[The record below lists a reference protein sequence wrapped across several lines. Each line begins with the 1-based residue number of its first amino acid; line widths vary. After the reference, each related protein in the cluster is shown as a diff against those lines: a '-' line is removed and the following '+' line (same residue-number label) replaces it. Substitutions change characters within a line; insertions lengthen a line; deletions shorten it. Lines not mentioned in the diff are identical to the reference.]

1 MSRDFGLC
9 RVKEFLVGRI
19 RALRPH
25 ETSPVTNIAMVLH
38 RSGGPR
44 GLARLQ
50 LYNLLRLQGRRT
62 RRCRREESEAELQS
76 QESLLRSCLKRCAI
90 ESSSSYEAVLRRLK
104 KAMETNAPRPLNR
117 NEMVIRLEQALRLD
131 MECRQGQVRVRKLR
145 SFEDLGIL

>member
-1 MSRDFGLC
+1 MAIYSHLHLKVYLIDCGRVEAVAIPYVCGLTHFCAFG
-9 RVKEFLVGRI
+9 
-19 RALRPH
+19 RA
-25 ETSPVTNIAMVLH
+25 
-38 RSGGPR
+38 
-44 GLARLQ
+44 
-50 LYNLLRLQGRRT
+50 GRRT

>member
-1 MSRDFGLC
+1 MFLHTSLQGCFRGSWIVQHFSPESLPYSARHDFGWALSKRRC
-9 RVKEFLVGRI
+9 RWFLF
-19 RALRPH
+19 A
-25 ETSPVTNIAMVLH
+25 TA
-38 RSGGPR
+38 
-44 GLARLQ
+44 
-50 LYNLLRLQGRRT
+50 GRRT